1 MSDILKNPFVGS
13 GFATLIILVVII
25 IDHKYNNN
33 VRTNKQY
40 LRLSFLIYGIL
51 FCLIHFV
58 YCEKNYMKQTG
69 GSTIKEVETILLGR
83 PDF

>member
-1 MSDILKNPFVGS
+1 MLKNPFIGA
-13 GFATLIILVVII
+13 GFATLIIIVLII

-33 VRTNKQY
+33 SRTNKQY
-40 LRLSFLIYGIL
+40 LRMTIMIYIIL

-58 YCEKNYMKQTG
+58 YFEKNAIKQIG
-69 GSTIKEVETILLGR
+69 GGNSISSNVVESMLVGR